1 MPERGVPAPALRRAR
16 VEIDLGALE
25 RNFDRVAARVAPAG
39 VLAVIKADAYGHGAV
54 EVARGLEP
62 RGVAGFAV
70 ALAEEGIELRGA
82 GVRAP
87 ILVLSPLPREAYP
100 FLRRYRLTPAISGVD
115 QLAALEAF
123 ALEARW
129 PVGVH
134 LKFDTGMSR
143 LGMRWQDAGE
153 ILDRVRRSR
162 GLRLEG
168 LMSHLAEAETPDSPA
183 NDEQAARLAAIVDR
197 LEGAERER
205 VVVHLANSAAALHR
219 PLERHRLVRTGLALL
234 GLDPARPRAP
244 SELEPV
250 ASVVAEIVQ
259 LKDLAPGDRVGYG
272 GRWVAP
278 GASRVAIVPVGYADG
293 YSWRLGNRGEALVGG
308 RRAPVAG
315 AVSMDLLA
323 LDVTGLEAR
332 VGDEVVLV
340 GRRGDEILRVADLAA
355 AAETV
360 PYELLCLLGLRL
372 PRVAVRSERPAA
384 DGHAVEA
391 TAAR

>member
-1 MPERGVPAPALRRAR
+1 

-25 RNFDRVAARVAPAG
+25 RNFDRVAAHVAPAR
-39 VLAVIKADAYGHGAV
+39 VMAVVKADAYGHGAV
-54 EVARGLEP
+54 EVARSLEP

-70 ALAEEGIELRGA
+70 ALAEEGIALRGA

-87 ILVLSPLPREAYP
+87 ILVLSPVPHEAYP
-100 FLRRYRLTPAISGVD
+100 FLRRYRLTPAISGPD
-115 QLAALEAF
+115 QLSALEAF

-129 PVGVH
+129 AVGVH

-143 LGMRWQDAGE
+143 LGLRWQEAGE
-153 ILDRVRRSR
+153 ILDRVRRSQ

-168 LMSHLAEAETPDSPA
+168 VMSHLAEAETPDSPA
-183 NDEQAARLAAIVDR
+183 NQEQAERLATVVSR
-197 LEGAERER
+197 LEGDERQR

-219 PLERHRLVRTGLALL
+219 PADRHHLVRAGLALF

-259 LKDLAPGDRVGYG
+259 VKELATGDRVGYG
-272 GRWVAP
+272 GRWVA
-278 GASRVAIVPVGYADG
+278 SRPSRIAIVPVGYADG

-308 RRAPVAG
+308 RRAPIAG

-323 LDVTGLEAR
+323 LDVTGVAAEA
-332 VGDEVVLV
+332 GDEVVLV
-340 GRRGDEILRVADLAA
+340 GRRGDETLRVADLAA

-372 PRVAVRSERPAA
+372 PRVCVRGERPTAGGRA
-384 DGHAVEA
+384 REA
-391 TAAR
+391 SAAR